1 MPMNHNLNFT
11 LECPPDE
18 RETIVIAIRAAGA
31 EVQREPTRDIDW
43 QTVVVVI
50 DEIGRVAT
58 GVTAAIALAEKI
70 AEKLNAWRA
79 TMRRQ
84 GKTPRAVLRRPGQ
97 PPLDLSTATDQEVLA
112 WLLRTSPCP

>member
-1 MPMNHNLNFT
+1 MTKHDLSFT
-11 LECPPDE
+11 LDVPNDE
-18 RETIVIAIRAAGA
+18 RESLPALLRAAGA

-58 GVTAAIALAEKI
+58 GVTAAIVLAEKI

-112 WLLRTSPCP
+112 WLLKTSPRP